1 MQIQDIPRAYVRTT
15 LRAIRMPIDLSES
28 IARRNGDDRRPWPP
42 AVVFDAVQGGIKK
55 AIGSLLR
62 DERLV
67 EEGKLNQ
74 AAAKEQ
80 RQALLL
86 GAVADSRRE
95 RAEERFEERSEQV
108 AKARNATHA
117 RAGTEKKTAERV
129 AGAKRRSLESKA
141 EKLAEDDAR
150 LDAVAQES
158 LARKERASRAR
169 QIETERRAIAKERRA
184 VASEAA
190 VADLDAEIEA
200 SKQARQSD

>member
-1 MQIQDIPRAYVRTT
+1 VQIQDIPRAYVRTT

-55 AIGSLLR
+55 AIGS
-62 DERLV
+62 
-67 EEGKLNQ
+67 
-74 AAAKEQ
+74 
-80 RQALLL
+80 
-86 GAVADSRRE
+86 
-95 RAEERFEERSEQV
+95 
-108 AKARNATHA
+108 
-117 RAGTEKKTAERV
+117 
-129 AGAKRRSLESKA
+129 
-141 EKLAEDDAR
+141 R